1 MLAILLHFLDLVLD
15 HNGIIN
21 HVLEIDVIGVEQ
33 LELNVIIQPIQEH
46 IMLLLIRVDVVW
58 GVSCQL
64 DE

>member
-21 HVLEIDVIGVEQ
+21 HVLEINVIGVEQ